1 MVSLHRWRRWLGPVV
16 LVLVL
21 GMLAPHWV
29 MAGEPCNG
37 LPTPLAH
44 VETAHADSHLSTARH
59 HHLDHEH
66 SHDVGALITLRRE
79 LSQLA
84 PAMPLH
90 RARELLRL
98 PIAFG
103 IDRPPR
109 A

>member
-1 MVSLHRWRRWLGPVV
+1 M
-16 LVLVL
+16 LVL
-21 GMLAPHWV
+21 GVLAPHWV

-37 LPTPLAH
+37 LPAPLAH
-44 VETAHADSHLSTARH
+44 VEAGHANSHSSAALH

-84 PAMPLH
+84 PAVPLY
-90 RARELLRL
+90 RGQVLLRL
-98 PIAFG
+98 PVAFG